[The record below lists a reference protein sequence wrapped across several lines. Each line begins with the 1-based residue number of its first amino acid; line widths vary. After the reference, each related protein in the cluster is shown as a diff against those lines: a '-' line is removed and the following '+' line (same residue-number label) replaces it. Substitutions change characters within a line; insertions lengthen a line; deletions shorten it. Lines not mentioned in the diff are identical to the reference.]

1 MNGLSRILALL
12 VLSMPA
18 LALAGSAVTNVSEPG
33 PISLLAAG
41 GIALA
46 LYGKFRKK

>member
-1 MNGLSRILALL
+1 MNSLDRILVML
-12 VLSMPA
+12 VLAMPA
-18 LALAGSAVTNVSEPG
+18 VALAGSAVTKVSEPG